1 MNAAGKPKPK
11 PKPKPPPAPPPESS
25 SKASSS
31 SSSAADP
38 NNTKRTGP
46 TAAAAAA
53 AAVAAPAAVSNPPN
67 ANPNVAANSGPV
79 LPSPHPHLSTPPQP
93 HPHLPTPPHPLLP
106 TPPQSHPHLPTPPHL
121 PPSRP
126 LLTVAAVEAAMAS
139 IPPPPQYGLESLDR
153 RTVALSDGTIR
164 TYFALPLEPPP
175 QLRQPLP
182 LPLPLPQ
189 FPARQLGPLVRVL
202 PAERW
207 PPMPAPAAVPPM
219 PPPKR
224 KWEDQ
229 ANGGALGES
238 SGRQQQHQ
246 QKPEEKRVAKQVKV
260 EMPELGPKELKS
272 SFLKMVKMINES
284 TEQKKNYKANG
295 KISQLKCIVCGRDC
309 IDLHSLLNHSYY
321 AKSAELR
328 ADHLGLHKAL
338 CVLMGWNYSVDPV
351 NKKAYQ
357 TLSTVDAEDNQ
368 GDLILWPPTVIIE
381 NIYQSKSDGQK
392 DVMSN
397 KEMESKLREMGF
409 PGASARTLV
418 GKDGQNSMVVK
429 FASSLAGLNEAER
442 LAQFFGNQGHGR
454 AEWCR
459 VQSTPSGADVGNNPL
474 LVKVDMK
481 GEQTWVLYGYL
492 ATAWDLD
499 AFDPESK
506 RNAVIKS
513 RKELDLLE

>member
-1 MNAAGKPKPK
+1 MKAAANPKPK
-11 PKPKPPPAPPPESS
+11 PRPKPPPAVPPEPS

-31 SSSAADP
+31 SFSAADP
-38 NNTKRTGP
+38 NTKRTGP
-46 TAAAAAA
+46 TAA
-53 AAVAAPAAVSNPPN
+53 VNPPN
-67 ANPNVAANSGPV
+67 ANPNGAAKANSGPL
-79 LPSPHPHLSTPPQP
+79 LPPPRPHLSTPPP
-93 HPHLPTPPHPLLP
+93 LP
-106 TPPQSHPHLPTPPHL
+106 Q
-121 PPSRP
+121 SRP

-153 RTVALSDGTIR
+153 CTVMLSDGTIR

-182 LPLPLPQ
+182 LPP
-189 FPARQLGPLVRVL
+189 FPARQLGPPVRV
-202 PAERW
+202 PPPERW

-229 ANGGALGES
+229 VNGGGVLGES
-238 SGRQQQHQ
+238 SGHQ

-260 EMPELGPKELKS
+260 EMTGVDPKELKS

-284 TEQKKNYKANG
+284 TEQKNNYRADG
-295 KISQLKCIVCGRDC
+295 KISQLKCTVCARDC
-309 IDLHSLLNHSYY
+309 IDLHSLLNHLYY

-351 NKKAYQ
+351 HKKAYQ
-357 TLSTVDAEDNQ
+357 ALSTADAEANQ

-381 NIYQSKSDGQK
+381 NTYKSKNDGQK
-392 DVMSN
+392 VGLDN

-409 PGASARTLV
+409 SGASARTLF
-418 GKDGQNSMVVK
+418 GNDGQRSMLVK

-442 LAQFFGNQGHGR
+442 LAQIFGNQGHGR

-459 VQSTPSGADVGNNPL
+459 VRSAPPGADEGSNPL
-474 LVKVDMK
+474 LVKVDTK

-492 ATAWDLD
+492 ATARDLD
-499 AFDPESK
+499 MLDPESK
-506 RNAVIKS
+506 QNAVIKS
-513 RKELDLLE
+513 RNELDLSE